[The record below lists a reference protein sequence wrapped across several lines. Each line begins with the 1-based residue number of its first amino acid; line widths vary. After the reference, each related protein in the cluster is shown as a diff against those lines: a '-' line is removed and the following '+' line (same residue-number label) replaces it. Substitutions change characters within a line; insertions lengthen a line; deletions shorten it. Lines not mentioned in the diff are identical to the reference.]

1 MKINSR
7 FVISLTALYVLIFSI
22 KPADAYLDPGTGSM
36 VIQAVL
42 AGIAVVSVSVGI
54 YWKRIKLF
62 FGRKSRGGEQ
72 REEQGQN
79 EKRGTESK

>member
-1 MKINSR
+1 MVLVFILALSAK
-7 FVISLTALYVLIFSI
+7 TAF
-22 KPADAYLDPGTGSM
+22 AYLDPGTGSM

-62 FGRKSRGGEQ
+62 FSRTSKGKQ
-72 REEQGQN
+72 KEEQGQN